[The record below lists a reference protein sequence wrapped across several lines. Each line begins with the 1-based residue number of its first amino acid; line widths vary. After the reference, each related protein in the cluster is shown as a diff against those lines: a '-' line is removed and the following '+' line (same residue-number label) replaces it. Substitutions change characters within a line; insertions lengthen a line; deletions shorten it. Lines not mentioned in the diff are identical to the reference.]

1 MYYDLLVVVVL
12 VFLIV
17 TFSLVQVLL
26 NDILSEITVK
36 ITSKSKGTFFS
47 NDWIFPLK
55 IILLSS
61 HHISVIS
68 ITCNSS

>member
-1 MYYDLLVVVVL
+1 MYYDLLVVAVL

-26 NDILSEITVK
+26 NDILSEITF
-36 ITSKSKGTFFS
+36 KSKGTFFS
-47 NDWIFPLK
+47 NNWIFPLK

>member
-26 NDILSEITVK
+26 KDILSE

-55 IILLSS
+55 IRLLSS

>member
-12 VFLIV
+12 VFFTISIV

-26 NDILSEITVK
+26 NDILSEIT
-36 ITSKSKGTFFS
+36 SKSKGTFFS
-47 NDWIFPLK
+47 NDRIFPLK
-55 IILLSS
+55 IRLLSS
-61 HHISVIS
+61 HHISVTS

>member
-36 ITSKSKGTFFS
+36 ITSKSKGMFFS

-55 IILLSS
+55 IRLLSS
-61 HHISVIS
+61 HHISVTS

>member
-12 VFLIV
+12 VFFTISIV

-26 NDILSEITVK
+26 NDILSE

-61 HHISVIS
+61 HHISVTS